1 MAFSELNIILI
12 TFIVAIVLIII
23 YFLFKK
29 ELETEENR
37 ITEVYSLTYL
47 REVVKLKISEIAGD
61 NIYELK
67 INKKETKKR
76 EHQKARLN
84 KATRNCAQG
93 NVGEREYMKDMIK
106 RILQDDYGI
115 NERTIDMVIPFHM
128 MSKLSSQDKFEILY
142 TLYNRE
148 KDNAAFS
155 KLNEKCNFDREK
167 RNEYGTYYEI
177 SSEDIHAAYSVMAAP
192 LRYVDKLEVVAQR
205 IYQEEYGNSVADILR
220 YDKKIDGIS
229 GGVSG
234 ASSEQYNFMEEA
246 MESGNT
252 RKAMTYNSIWIFYRG
267 KAIHLSFLSFK
278 DDIDLIRVCK
288 NLYRFGSVGHLTSK
302 IGYKLSYQ
310 ADGCR
315 VVVIRPIIATHWAFF
330 LRKFDSAKNLSIEDL
345 LIDEGKE
352 YVITLSKWAARGC
365 LNLVISGDQN
375 SGKTT
380 FFKALAVFFDR
391 RNPIRTMEQE
401 FEIWLN
407 SAYTS
412 LNAVCLRASEEVPLF
427 DVIAI
432 AKKMD
437 AAIMML
443 GEIGNFE
450 YAGGYLSLCQAG
462 TRSTVATI
470 HTTTTPDLIDYM
482 KNGGMYT
489 NLFRS
494 EIAAEEQI
502 AKSIQIDIHWAK
514 TPEGKRYISYIN
526 EIVPLSDEYNDDGE
540 EPLIQIANTLRL
552 MSRKRAYQVRPL
564 IVYEEGRYTVQ
575 NIFSSGSVNRI
586 LRNLSKDDVVEF
598 SKEMVELRSHFDRM
612 KGVEYVS

>member
-1 MAFSELNIILI
+1 
-12 TFIVAIVLIII
+12 
-23 YFLFKK
+23 
-29 ELETEENR
+29 
-37 ITEVYSLTYL
+37 
-47 REVVKLKISEIAGD
+47 
-61 NIYELK
+61 
-67 INKKETKKR
+67 
-76 EHQKARLN
+76 
-84 KATRNCAQG
+84 
-93 NVGEREYMKDMIK
+93 MKDIIK
-106 RILQDDYGI
+106 SILQDDYGI

-148 KDNAAFS
+148 KDNTAFS
-155 KLNEKCNFDREK
+155 KLNDKCNFDREK

-177 SSEDIHAAYSVMAAP
+177 SSEDVHAAYSVMTAP
-192 LRYVDKLEVVAQR
+192 LRFVDKLEVVAQR

-278 DDIDLIRVCK
+278 DDKDLIRVCK

-345 LIDEGKE
+345 LIDDGKE

-365 LNLVISGDQN
+365 LNLIISGDQN

-412 LNAVCLRASEEVPLF
+412 LNAVCLRASEDVPLF

-470 HTTTTPDLIDYM
+470 HTTTTQDLIDYM

-526 EIVPLSDEYNDDGE
+526 EIVPLSNEYDDDGE
-540 EPLIQIANTLRL
+540 EPLTQIANTLRL
-552 MSRKRAYQVRPL
+552 MSRKRAYRVRPL
-564 IVYEEGRYTVQ
+564 IVYEDGRYEFQ
-575 NIFSSGSVNRI
+575 NIFSSGSINRI

-598 SKEMVELRSHFDRM
+598 SKEMIELQSHIDTM
-612 KGVEYVS
+612 KGEEYVS

>member
-1 MAFSELNIILI
+1 MKFSELNIILI
-12 TFIVAIVLIII
+12 TFIVAIILIII
-23 YFLFKK
+23 YFIFKK
-29 ELETEENR
+29 ELEAEEKS
-37 ITEVYSLTYL
+37 ITDVYSLPYL
-47 REVVKLKISEIAGD
+47 SDVVKLKISEIAGD

-67 INKKETKKR
+67 LNKKEAKKR
-76 EHQKARLN
+76 EHLKARLN
-84 KATRNCAQG
+84 KATRNCTQG
-93 NVGEREYMKDMIK
+93 NLGEREYMKDMIK

-115 NERTIDMVIPFHM
+115 NERTIDMVIPFHR
-128 MSKLSSQDKFEILY
+128 MSKLNVQDKFEILY
-142 TLYNRE
+142 TIHNRE
-148 KDNAAFS
+148 KDNTAFS
-155 KLNEKCNFDREK
+155 KLNDACNLDREK
-167 RNEYGTYYEI
+167 HNEYGTYYEI
-177 SSEDIHAAYSVMAAP
+177 SSEDIHAAYLAVAKP
-192 LRYVDKLEVVAQR
+192 LRFVDKLEIVAQR
-205 IYQEEYGNSVADILR
+205 IYQEGYGNSVADILR

-246 MESGNT
+246 MESGDT
-252 RKAMTYNSIWIFYRG
+252 RRAMSYNSVWIFYRG

-278 DDIDLIRVCK
+278 DDKDLIRVCK

-315 VVVIRPIIATHWAFF
+315 VVVIRPILATHWAFF

-345 LIDEGKE
+345 LIDDGKE
-352 YVITLSKWAARGC
+352 YVIAISKWAARGC

-380 FFKALAVFFDR
+380 FFKALAAFFDR

-412 LNAVCLRASEEVPLF
+412 MNAVCLRASEDVPLF
-427 DVIAI
+427 DIIAI

-470 HTTTTPDLIDYM
+470 HTTTTQDLIDYM

-502 AKSIQIDIHWAK
+502 AKSIQMDIHWAK

-526 EIVPLSDEYNDDGE
+526 EIVPLPDDCIDDGE
-540 EPLIQIANTLRL
+540 DPLTKIANTLRL

-564 IVYEEGRYTVQ
+564 IVYEDGRYVLQ
-575 NIFSSGSVNRI
+575 NIFSNGSVNRI
-586 LRNLSKDDVVEF
+586 LRNLSQDDVVEF
-598 SKEMVELRSHFDRM
+598 SKEMAKLHAQSVRM

>member
-37 ITEVYSLTYL
+37 ITDIYSLAYL
-47 REVVKLKISEIAGD
+47 SDVVKLKISEIAGD

-115 NERTIDMVIPFHM
+115 NERTIDMVIPFHL

-148 KDNAAFS
+148 KENTAFS
-155 KLNEKCNFDREK
+155 KLNDKCNFDREK

-177 SSEDIHAAYSVMAAP
+177 SAEDVHAAYSIMAAP
-192 LRYVDKLEVVAQR
+192 LRFVDKLEVVAQR
-205 IYQEEYGNSVADILR
+205 IYQEVYGNSVADILR

-267 KAIHLSFLSFK
+267 KAIHLSFLSFR
-278 DDIDLIRVCK
+278 DDKDLIRVCK

-302 IGYKLSYQ
+302 VGYKLSYQ

-330 LRKFDSAKNLSIEDL
+330 LRKFDSAKNLSIKDL
-345 LIDEGKE
+345 LVDDGKE
-352 YVITLSKWAARGC
+352 YVIALSKWAARGC

-407 SAYTS
+407 SSYTS
-412 LNAVCLRASEEVPLF
+412 LNAVCLRASEDVPLF

-526 EIVPLSDEYNDDGE
+526 EIVPLSDECDDNSE
-540 EPLIQIANTLRL
+540 EPLTQIANTLRL

-564 IVYEEGRYTVQ
+564 VLYEEGRYVFQ

-586 LRNLSKDDVVEF
+586 LRNLSQDDVVEF
-598 SKEMVELRSHFDRM
+598 SKEMDELRSHSDRM

>member
-12 TFIVAIVLIII
+12 TIIMAIILILI
-23 YFLFKK
+23 YFIFKK
-29 ELETEENR
+29 ELDAEENR
-37 ITEVYSLTYL
+37 KTDVYSLAYL
-47 REVVKLKISEIAGD
+47 SDAVKLKISEIAGD

-84 KATRNCAQG
+84 KATRSCAQG

-115 NERTIDMVIPFHM
+115 NERTIDIVLPFNR
-128 MSKLSSQDKFEILY
+128 MSQLKAQDKFEILY
-142 TLYNRE
+142 ALYNRE
-148 KDNAAFS
+148 KDNTAFS
-155 KLNEKCNFDREK
+155 KLNDMCNFDREK
-167 RNEYGTYYEI
+167 CNEYGTFYEI
-177 SSEDIHAAYSVMAAP
+177 SSDDIHAAYSVMTVP
-192 LRYVDKLEVVAQR
+192 LRFVDKLEIVAQR
-205 IYQEEYGNSVADILR
+205 IYQEIYGNSVADILR

-246 MESGNT
+246 MKSGDT

-278 DDIDLIRVCK
+278 DDKDLIRVCK

-330 LRKFDSAKNLSIEDL
+330 LRKFDSAKNLSIDDL
-345 LIDEGKE
+345 LVDEGKE
-352 YVITLSKWAARGC
+352 YVIALSKWAARGC

-412 LNAVCLRASEEVPLF
+412 MNAVCLRASEDVPLF
-427 DVIAI
+427 DIIAI

-443 GEIGNFE
+443 GEISNFE

-494 EIAAEEQI
+494 ENAAEEQI
-502 AKSIQIDIHWAK
+502 AKSIQMDIHWEK
-514 TPEGKRYISYIN
+514 TPEGKRYISYVN
-526 EIVPLSDEYNDDGE
+526 EIVPLYDHIDDDGE
-540 EPLIQIANTLRL
+540 EPITKIANALRL

-564 IVYEEGRYTVQ
+564 IVYENGRYVLN

-586 LRNLSKDDVVEF
+586 LRNLSQGDVIEF
-598 SKEMVELRSHFDRM
+598 LKEMDELRTHIDVT
-612 KGVEYVS
+612 KGEEYAG

>member
-23 YFLFKK
+23 YFIFKK
-29 ELETEENR
+29 ELEAENNK
-37 ITEVYSLTYL
+37 ITDVYSLDYL
-47 REVVKLKISEIAGD
+47 SDVVKLKISEIAGE

-142 TLYNRE
+142 NLYNRE
-148 KDNAAFS
+148 KDNTAFS
-155 KLNEKCNFDREK
+155 KLNDKCNFDRER

-177 SSEDIHAAYSVMAAP
+177 SSEDVHAAYSVMTAP
-192 LRYVDKLEVVAQR
+192 LRFVDKLEVVAQR
-205 IYQEEYGNSVADILR
+205 IYQEGYGNSVADILR

-246 MESGNT
+246 MESSNN

-278 DDIDLIRVCK
+278 DDKDLIRVCK

-345 LIDEGKE
+345 LIDDGKE

-412 LNAVCLRASEEVPLF
+412 LNAVCLRASEDVPLF

-526 EIVPLSDEYNDDGE
+526 EIVPLFDEYNDNGE
-540 EPLIQIANTLRL
+540 EPLTQIANTLRL

-564 IVYEEGRYTVQ
+564 IVYEEGRYVIQ
-575 NIFSSGSVNRI
+575 NVFSSGSINRI
-586 LRNLSKDDVVEF
+586 LRNLSQDDVIEF
-598 SKEMVELRSHFDRM
+598 SKEMIELQSQIDSM
-612 KGVEYVS
+612 KGEEYVS

>member
-12 TFIVAIVLIII
+12 TLIIAIILIII
-23 YFLFKK
+23 YFILKK
-29 ELETEENR
+29 EFDAEENKV
-37 ITEVYSLTYL
+37 TDNYSLAYL
-47 REVVKLKISEIAGD
+47 RDAVKIKISEIAGD
-61 NIYELK
+61 DIYELR

-93 NVGEREYMKDMIK
+93 NLGEREYMKDMIK

-115 NERTIDMVIPFHM
+115 NESTIDLVIPFHM
-128 MSKLSSQDKFEILY
+128 MSKLNAQDKFEILY
-142 TLYNRE
+142 TIHNRE
-148 KDNAAFS
+148 KDNTAFS
-155 KLNEKCNFDREK
+155 KLNDNCNFDREK
-167 RNEYGTYYEI
+167 QNEYGTYYEI
-177 SSEDIHAAYSVMAAP
+177 STEDIHAAYSAMATP
-192 LRYVDKLEVVAQR
+192 LRFVDKLEIVAQR
-205 IYQEEYGNSVADILR
+205 IYQEGYGNSVADILR

-246 MESGNT
+246 METGDT
-252 RKAMTYNSIWIFYRG
+252 RKSLTYNSIWIFYRG

-278 DDIDLIRVCK
+278 DDKDLIRVCK

-302 IGYKLSYQ
+302 TGYKLSYQ

-330 LRKFDSAKNLSIEDL
+330 LRKFDSAKNLSVEDL
-345 LIDEGKE
+345 LIDDGKD

-412 LNAVCLRASEEVPLF
+412 MNAVCLRASEDVPLF
-427 DVIAI
+427 DIIAI

-514 TPEGKRYISYIN
+514 TPEGKRYVSYIN
-526 EIVPLSDEYNDDGE
+526 EIVPLSDDYNDDSE
-540 EPLIQIANTLRL
+540 EPLTKIANTLRL

-564 IVYEEGRYTVQ
+564 IVYQDGRYVLQ
-575 NIFSSGSVNRI
+575 NIFSGSSINRI
-586 LRNLSKDDVVEF
+586 LRNLSQDDVIEF
-598 SKEMVELRSHFDRM
+598 SKEIDELQAHCDRM
-612 KGVEYVS
+612 KGAEYVN

>member
-1 MAFSELNIILI
+1 MVFRDINIILI
-12 TFIVAIVLIII
+12 TFIGAIFLLTI
-23 YFLFKK
+23 YFIFKK
-29 ELETEENR
+29 ELDIEGKFEEDL
-37 ITEVYSLTYL
+37 YSLAYI
-47 REVVKLKISEIAGD
+47 RDFVKSKISEIAGD

-67 INKKETKKR
+67 INKTETKKR

-84 KATRNCAQG
+84 KATRNCTQG
-93 NVGEREYMKDMIK
+93 NGGEREYIKDMIK
-106 RILQDDYGI
+106 KILQDDCGI
-115 NERTIDMVIPFHM
+115 NDGTIDKVIPFNNTG
-128 MSKLSSQDKFEILY
+128 KLNAQDKFEILY
-142 TLYNRE
+142 TIFNRD
-148 KDNAAFS
+148 KDNVAFS
-155 KLNEKCNFDREK
+155 KINEVCKFDQEKCNEH
-167 RNEYGTYYEI
+167 GTYYEI
-177 SSEDIHAAYSVMAAP
+177 SSEDINVAFSLLATT
-192 LRYVDKLEVVAQR
+192 LRYVDKLEIVAQR

-220 YDKKIDGIS
+220 YDKMIDGIS

-246 MESGNT
+246 METDTPN
-252 RKAMTYNSIWIFYRG
+252 RKMSYNSVWIFYRG

-278 DDIDLIRVCK
+278 NDKDLIRVCK

-330 LRKFDSAKNLSIEDL
+330 LRKFDSAKNLSIEEL
-345 LIDEGKE
+345 LLDEGRDL
-352 YVITLSKWAARGC
+352 VISLSKWAARGC

-380 FFKALAVFFDR
+380 FFKALAIYFDR

-412 LNAVCLRASEEVPLF
+412 MNAVCLKATENVPLF

-437 AAIMML
+437 GAIMML

-494 EIAAEEQI
+494 EFAAEEQI
-502 AKSIQIDIHWAK
+502 AKSIQLDIHWAK
-514 TPEGKRYISYIN
+514 SPEGKRYISYIN
-526 EIVPLSDEYNDDGE
+526 EIVPLSCEIKDDGE
-540 EPLIQIANTLRL
+540 EAITIIANALKL
-552 MSRKRAYQVRPL
+552 MSRRRAYRVRPL
-564 IVYEEGRYTVQ
+564 IIYEDGCYVLK
-575 NIFSSGSVNRI
+575 NIFSEGSIDRI
-586 LRNLSKDDVVEF
+586 LRNLSQSDVLEF
-598 SKEMVELRSHFDRM
+598 TSEMEKLRSRIERS
-612 KGVEYVS
+612 KGEEHVG

>member
-1 MAFSELNIILI
+1 MTFNEYNIILI
-12 TFIVAIVLIII
+12 TFIIAIILIIL
-23 YFLFKK
+23 YFIFKK
-29 ELETEENR
+29 EIEEDGNR
-37 ITEVYSLTYL
+37 KVDVYSIEYL
-47 REVVKLKISEIAGD
+47 REAVKLKITEITDD

-76 EHQKARLN
+76 EYQKARLS
-84 KATRNCAQG
+84 KATRSCSQG
-93 NVGEREYMKDMIK
+93 NAGEREYMKDMIK

-115 NERTIDMVIPFHM
+115 NERTIDMVIPFNKA
-128 MSKLSSQDKFEILY
+128 SDLDAQDKFEILY
-142 TLYNRE
+142 VLYN
-148 KDNAAFS
+148 KDRDNSAFS
-155 KLNEKCNFDREK
+155 VLNDACNFDREK
-167 RNEYGTYYEI
+167 RNEFGTYYEI
-177 SSEDIHAAYSVMAAP
+177 SSEDIHVAYSVMAAS
-192 LRYVDKLEVVAQR
+192 LRFVDKLEVVTQR

-252 RKAMTYNSIWIFYRG
+252 KKAMAYNSLWIFYRG

-278 DDIDLIRVCK
+278 NDKDLIRVCK

-302 IGYKLSYQ
+302 VGYKLSYQ

-330 LRKFDSAKNLSIEDL
+330 LRKFDSAKSLSIEEL

-412 LNAVCLRASEEVPLF
+412 MNAVCLRASEDAPLF

-502 AKSIQIDIHWAK
+502 AKSIQMDIHWAK

-526 EIVPLSDEYNDDGE
+526 EIVPLSEEVNDDT
-540 EPLIQIANTLRL
+540 EPLAKIANALQL

-564 IVYEEGRYTVQ
+564 VVYEDERYVIK
-575 NIFSSGSVNRI
+575 NIFSNGSVNRI
-586 LRNLSKDDVVEF
+586 LRNLSQGDVVDF
-598 SKEMVELRSHFDRM
+598 QRDMDELRTHIKM
-612 KGVEYVS
+612 TKGEEYAG

>member
-1 MAFSELNIILI
+1 MEFRDINFILI
-12 TFIVAIVLIII
+12 TFLAAILLILL
-23 YFLFKK
+23 YFIFKK
-29 ELETEENR
+29 EVETEENST
-37 ITEVYSLTYL
+37 IDVYSLEYL
-47 REVVKLKISEIAGD
+47 SAAVKAKICELSGD

-67 INKKETKKR
+67 LNKKETKKR
-76 EHQKARLN
+76 EHQKTRLN
-84 KATRNCAQG
+84 KATRSCAQG
-93 NVGEREYMKDMIK
+93 NVGEREYLKDMIK

-115 NERTIDMVIPFHM
+115 HEETIDRVIPFPVAGR
-128 MSKLSSQDKFEILY
+128 LREQDMFEILY

-148 KDNAAFS
+148 KDNSAFS
-155 KLNEKCNFDREK
+155 KLNNICRFDEEK

-177 SSEDIHAAYSVMAAP
+177 SPEDIRRAYSVMVAP
-192 LRYVDKLEVVAQR
+192 LQFVDKLEIVAQR

-234 ASSEQYNFMEEA
+234 MSSELYNFMEEA
-246 MESGNT
+246 MEAGASK
-252 RKAMTYNSIWIFYRG
+252 KARAFNSLWIFFRG

-278 DDIDLIRVCK
+278 DEKDLIRVCK

-330 LRKFDSAKNLSIEDL
+330 LRKFDSAKNLSMEEL
-345 LIDEGKE
+345 LIDDGKE
-352 YVITLSKWAARGC
+352 YIIALSKWAARGC

-380 FFKALAVFFDR
+380 FFKAIAVFFDR

-407 SAYTS
+407 NAYTS
-412 LNAVCLRASEEVPLF
+412 MNAVCLRASEEVPLF
-427 DVIAI
+427 NIIAL

-494 EIAAEEQI
+494 EHAAEEQI

-526 EIVPLSDEYNDDGE
+526 EIVPLSEEISDEGE
-540 EPLIQIANTLRL
+540 EPITQIANTLRL
-552 MSRKRAYQVRPL
+552 MSQKRAYQVRPL
-564 IVYEEGRYTVQ
+564 IHYEEGRYVLK
-575 NIFSSGSVNRI
+575 NVFSKGSIDRI
-586 LRNLSKDDVVEF
+586 VRNLSKEDLKEF
-598 SKEMVELRSHFDRM
+598 IQELEGLRVQVDR
-612 KGVEYVS
+612 KGEDYVS